1 MAQNIPNPFDAST
14 RINFTLPEQGEVTL
28 RIEQLNGQLVYNK
41 KLDGQAGSNSLTIEA
56 AQLNNAKGVLTYS
69 LTFGEDTQTR
79 KLVILP

>member
-1 MAQNIPNPFDAST
+1 MMDQQVPSYIF
-14 RINFTLPEQGEVTL
+14 
-28 RIEQLNGQLVYNK
+28 
-41 KLDGQAGSNSLTIEA
+41 LDGQAGSNSLTIEA